1 MSAPEG
7 PKPSLDAS
15 VGAFGTVFSCFL
27 AGVTF
32 TQTVTY
38 FSNFYRVDH
47 LVLIMMTIGLKT
59 IGMAHTA
66 GCCHT
71 VYTWTV
77 SEYGN
82 FAALALAPVPFA
94 WGPFLTGLAAFIVQ
108 CFYAWRVFVVSGR
121 KLFVPLLICS
131 IALVQLAFATG
142 LTYSLYQWSFQFADF
157 PKYRY
162 GVGLWLMAG
171 VAADLLITFSLVHYL
186 RACLSS
192 TTDGNWR
199 PLVRALVLTV
209 VQTNGLTLLTTVVN
223 AILFLADENTAW
235 HVIPGLM
242 LVQMYIVSALVSLN
256 ARTSLQRYAPI
267 STQPTRSRIT
277 YKPYP
282 SPESPDA
289 GYPLVPPTT
298 VVSRVSCGGP
308 RELVR
313 TASKRSVV
321 NGIKVTQFREVA
333 TSGSTLEKQLE
344 FELAAPLALSAKS
357 SPNPFSPANALRA
370 DRGLSHSASFASIPE
385 EPESPIC
392 TAPLRGGT
400 RTRSD
405 PTAW

>member
-15 VGAFGTVFSCFL
+15 VGAFVLGTVFSCFL

-32 TQTVTY
+32 TQTLTY
-38 FSNFYRVDH
+38 FANFYRVDH
-47 LVLIMMTIGLKT
+47 LALILMTVALKT

-66 GCCHT
+66 ICCHT

-94 WGPFLTGLAAFIVQ
+94 WGPFLTGLAAIIVQ

-121 KLFVPLLICS
+121 KIFIPVLICAV
-131 IALVQLAFATG
+131 AL
-142 LTYSLYQWSFQFADF
+142 WSFQFADF
-157 PKYRY
+157 YKYRY

-192 TTDGNWR
+192 TSSSTWR
-199 PLVRALVLTV
+199 PLVRALVITV
-209 VQTNGLTLLTTVVN
+209 VQTNGLTLMTTIIN
-223 AILFLADENTAW
+223 AILFLADEETAW
-235 HVIPGLM
+235 HVVPGLM

-256 ARTSLQRYAPI
+256 ARSSLQRYAPI

-282 SPESPDA
+282 SPESPEA
-289 GYPLVPPTT
+289 GFPLVPPAN
-298 VVSRVSCGGP
+298 VVSRVSSGGP

-321 NGIKVTQFREVA
+321 NGIKVTQFREVE
-333 TSGSTLEKQLE
+333 SESTLEKQLG
-344 FELAAPLALSAKS
+344 FELAAPFALSAKPIPD
-357 SPNPFSPANALRA
+357 SPYPFPPANALRA

-385 EPESPIC
+385 EPESPVC
-392 TAPLRGGT
+392 SAPPRGGT
-400 RTRSD
+400 RSRMDASG
-405 PTAW
+405 W

>member
-1 MSAPEG
+1 MSASPG

-15 VGAFGTVFSCFL
+15 LGAFVLGTVLSCFL
-27 AGVTF
+27 AGVTL
-32 TQTVTY
+32 TQTVLY

-47 LVLIMMTIGLKT
+47 LALILMTIALKT

-66 GCCHT
+66 ICCHT

-82 FAALALAPVPFA
+82 FAALALAPVQFA

-121 KLFVPLLICS
+121 KIFIP
-131 IALVQLAFATG
+131 VQLAFATG
-142 LTYSLYQWSFQFADF
+142 LTFSLYRWSFRFALF
-157 PKYRY
+157 YKYRY

-171 VAADLLITFSLVHYL
+171 VATDLLITFSLVHYL

-192 TTDGNWR
+192 TSDSSWR
-199 PLVRALVLTV
+199 PLVRALVITV
-209 VQTNGLTLLTTVVN
+209 VQTNGLTLVTTVVN

-235 HVIPGLM
+235 HVVPGLM

-256 ARTSLQRYAPI
+256 ARSSLQRYAPI
-267 STQPTRSRIT
+267 STQPTRSRVT

-282 SPESPDA
+282 SPESPNA

-298 VVSRVSCGGP
+298 VVSRVSSGGP

-321 NGIKVTQFREVA
+321 SGIKVTQFKEVE
-333 TSGSTLEKQLE
+333 SEFTLEKQLG
-344 FELAAPLALSAKS
+344 FELGGPFSLSAKPIPD
-357 SPNPFSPANALRA
+357 SPYPFSPANALRA
-370 DRGLSHSASFASIPE
+370 DRGLSHSTSFASISE

-392 TAPLRGGT
+392 AAPPRGV
-400 RTRSD
+400 TRSRMG
-405 PTAW
+405 ASGW